1 MYAGFWKRC
10 LANLL
15 DYTILFV
22 IIRLFTTLLFVA
34 IGFISVFLKMPTF
47 LEYGSHLDDE
57 SLRILGATTLFSPL
71 LLDWLYH
78 TIMESSTCR
87 GTVGKLA
94 AGIVVVDKNNEK
106 ISFGRAN
113 ARYWS
118 KIIGLVTIFV
128 GYIMVAFTAKKQ
140 ALHDKIAHTYV
151 VNKKWLNYSE
161 YIKQNPPLT
170 EMPVPAPAPGVNR
183 LSISLNKEE
192 QTKQ

>member
-1 MYAGFWKRC
+1 MYAGFWKRF

-15 DYTILFV
+15 DYTILYV
-22 IIRLFTTLLFVA
+22 IIRLFNTLPFVV
-34 IGFISVFLKMPTF
+34 IGFISPFLKMPEF
-47 LEYGSHLDDE
+47 LEHGSHLDDE
-57 SLRILGATTLFSPL
+57 SLEILGATILFCPL

-78 TIMESSTCR
+78 TIMESSKCR

-106 ISFGRAN
+106 ISFGRAS

-140 ALHDKIAHTYV
+140 ALHDKIAGSYV
-151 VNKKWLNYSE
+151 VNKKWLDYSE
-161 YIKQNPPLT
+161 YMKQNPPLT
-170 EMPVPAPAPGVNR
+170 EIPVPAPAPGVNR
-183 LSISLNKEE
+183 LSVPLNKEE